1 MKRWKVYL
9 CAAVFPLLTAVKM
22 IAPAA
27 AADAREVLLPAINA
41 DDDYKSVFA
50 EIRSVFAPAPVQTQD
65 EQLRQ
70 YLPAVNMSALVD
82 ARTGADADTHAGTD
96 PGADTD
102 ADARTDAEPA
112 AAGGPCRAQ
121 AFQRAGG
128 LFRLCSADQCR
139 PRGQRAAV
147 CAHVTGRGL
156 YFVRLRLPAASIGKQ
171 GEISLRHRFRGQFRH
186 RRSVPL
192 LTGTVLAAGAG
203 RRVRQSM

>member
-9 CAAVFPLLTAVKM
+9 CAAVFLLLTAVKM

-27 AADAREVLLPAINA
+27 AADAREVLLPAIKA
-41 DDDYKSVFA
+41 DDDYKSGFA

-70 YLPAVNMSALVD
+70 YLPAVNMS
-82 ARTGADADTHAGTD
+82 GADADTYAGTN

-112 AAGGPCRAQ
+112 AAGGPRRARGVS
-121 AFQRAGG
+121 QRAGG
-128 LFRLCSADQCR
+128 LFRLCSADQCQL
-139 PRGQRAAV
+139 RGQRAAV
-147 CAHVTGRGL
+147 CAHVTGSGL

-171 GEISLRHRFRGQFRH
+171 GEISLWHRFRGQFRH
-186 RRSVPL
+186 GGL
-192 LTGTVLAAGAG
+192 CLC
-203 RRVRQSM
+203 